1 MKICPKCQANVE
13 GLIFRCDCCGAS
25 LEQKKHFFT
34 CSVYELPQCLG
45 FSKLTRKMIDALQP
59 ANHEAYEN
67 FLVEVGIRMVCYPE
81 SILEDGNIKIRLYY
95 SPKKKLA
102 SMTITV
108 NYNDFVKADRK
119 EKGSL
124 IANALLQGVHLLQI
138 RLHKNQLCI
147 DDIVAHADAVLNK
160 YII

>member
-1 MKICPKCQANVE
+1 MKICPKCQANAE
-13 GLIFRCDCCGAS
+13 GLISRCDCCGAS

-45 FSKLTRKMIDALQP
+45 FSKLTREMIDALQP
-59 ANHEAYEN
+59 ANPEAFEN
-67 FLVEVGIRMVCYPE
+67 FLVGVGIRMVCYPE
-81 SILEDGNIKIRLYY
+81 SILEDGNIKNRLYY
-95 SPKKKLA
+95 SQKKKLA

-108 NYNDFVKADRK
+108 NYNAFVKAGRK
-119 EKGSL
+119 EKGSF

>member
-13 GLIFRCDCCGAS
+13 GLISRCDCCGAS

-45 FSKLTRKMIDALQP
+45 FSKLTREMIDALQP
-59 ANHEAYEN
+59 ANPEAFEN
-67 FLVEVGIRMVCYPE
+67 FLVGVGIRMVCYPE
-81 SILEDGNIKIRLYY
+81 SILEDGNIKNRLYY

-119 EKGSL
+119 EKGSF

-147 DDIVAHADAVLNK
+147 DDIVAHADAVLSK

>member
-1 MKICPKCQANVE
+1 MKYCPKCHANVE
-13 GLIFRCDCCGAS
+13 GLISRCDCCGAS

-34 CSVYELPQCLG
+34 CSVYELSQCLG

-59 ANHEAYEN
+59 ANPEAYEN

-81 SILEDGNIKIRLYY
+81 SILEDGNIKNRLYY

-108 NYNDFVKADRK
+108 NYNAFVKADRK
-119 EKGSL
+119 EKGSF

>member
-45 FSKLTRKMIDALQP
+45 FSKLTREMIDALQP
-59 ANHEAYEN
+59 ANPEAFEN
-67 FLVEVGIRMVCYPE
+67 FLVGVGIRMVCYPE
-81 SILEDGNIKIRLYY
+81 SILEDGNIKNRLYY

-119 EKGSL
+119 EKGSF
-124 IANALLQGVHLLQI
+124 IANALLLLT
-138 RLHKNQLCI
+138 
-147 DDIVAHADAVLNK
+147 
-160 YII
+160 